1 VNFSDPEVDPEGL
14 YPVDLVVRGRRWVG
28 VSIVSSDADA
38 NNAALSK
45 LKHARSPIFERHR
58 ALWAVVPRDI
68 EALTQ
73 ISRRRIINEF
83 LSLTSEWTEPARG
96 DVVGRLRDLAEPEQ
110 PLH

>member
-1 VNFSDPEVDPEGL
+1 MNFSDPEVDPEGL